1 MLVLIGLIVGLVLLF
16 FGGEWLVTGA
26 ARLARSLGISP
37 LIIGLTVVAMGTSM
51 PELLVSLS
59 AILRDSSDISVGN
72 VVGSNIANI
81 GLILGISGLIYPI
94 SIHASV
100 LRRELPIMLVVAVAA
115 YITFLDGEVSRLD
128 GALLVIGLIAFILFM
143 IYASRTEQRQR
154 ALAESTALP
163 EDDISL
169 SEIQRGREI
178 LRLLLGIALLIIG
191 AQLTVDNAVQFAES
205 IGISERIIGITLIAV
220 GTSLPELVTSATAA
234 FRKESDIA
242 IGNVVGSNIFN
253 IVAILGITALVKPIG
268 VTAHLIN
275 IDALVMLGFSFL
287 LIPFVANRSLGR
299 GEGAFFLLAYLSFLI
314 YTFAAG
320 A

>member
-26 ARLARSLGISP
+26 SRLARSLGISP
-37 LIIGLTVVAMGTSM
+37 LIVGLTVVAMGTSM

-100 LRRELPIMLVVAVAA
+100 LRRELPIMLVVAIAA
-115 YITFLDGEVSRLD
+115 YITFLDGEVSRFD
-128 GALLVIGLIAFILFM
+128 GALLVGGLIAFILFM